1 MAAVTPDTIT
11 QTNLGSMTAYVY
23 DLPATTDSTNTVD
36 TGLSDIRFAFISQA
50 DAAGTQ
56 ASQGAGV
63 SFSGSTFTVCLGE
76 DNSAATVLVLAG
88 GA

>member
-11 QTNLGSMTAYVY
+11 QTSLGSMTAYIF

-36 TGLSDIRFAFISQA
+36 TGITDIRFVFATQA

-56 ASQGAGV
+56 AAQGAGV
-63 SFSGSTFTVCLGE
+63 SFSGSTFTVFLGE
-76 DNSAATVLVLAG
+76 DNSAMTVLVLAG

>member
-1 MAAVTPDTIT
+1 MAEVTPDTIT
-11 QTNLGSMTAYVY
+11 PTNLGSMSAYIY

-36 TGLSDIRFAFISQA
+36 TGLNNIRFCFISQA

-63 SFSGSTFTVCLGE
+63 SFSGSTFTVYLGE

-88 GA
+88 GV